1 MTYRLRDF
9 VGMNPLIFHGFKVG
23 EYPQVFLDDVYKV
36 LSTMRVTSREK
47 ADLASYQLR
56 RLIKCGTLN
65 RNIIGQLSRFL

>member
-36 LSTMRVTSREK
+36 LSTMGVTSREK
-47 ADLASYQLR
+47 S
-56 RLIKCGTLN
+56 
-65 RNIIGQLSRFL
+65 